1 MSSLE
6 ELVPNLLANP
16 SVDEG
21 HRHAISNSVYKNL
34 RGRKALEELEA
45 NLPLGYKVYVHH
57 TRPIRIEDHSIP
69 FNHPHADQRSRMGIA
84 WQAYVYLPDT
94 PVVLGNVRFDFRRQ
108 KGVSD
113 HDYCTKDIRYNQWEW
128 IIKSHKISK
137 ERGNRHER
145 TTANL
150 NRAMSIIKEF
160 CTPEPMYW
168 YAENTLRWT
177 RIVEESMD
185 HQNAVLDREFDSAV
199 RDLNDHDSDEL
210 HYEICKALLGGK
222 QIWDALEGTARDRYT
237 KAMERVVRAHDEK
250 ADLHEEGN
258 TEVYFVYVTREPHER
273 VHTIEFVYEPQRKNM
288 KLNPYA
294 GLDLENCSEY
304 DKNHVVYDNPE
315 DIPDFI
321 CDGCA
326 ALDMTEVCENQN
338 SWGSSDQWIDRL
350 GVRMAPDIYFI
361 CRP

>member
-21 HRHAISNSVYKNL
+21 HRHAISNSAHTDS

-57 TRPIRIEDHSIP
+57 TRPIRIEDLSIP
-69 FNHPHADQRSRMGIA
+69 IDHPHADKRRRLGIG
-84 WQAYVYLPDT
+84 WEAYVYLPDT

-113 HDYCTKDIRYNQWEW
+113 RDYCPKDVQYNQWDW
-128 IIKSHKISK
+128 IIKSNKISK
-137 ERGNRHER
+137 ERGNANER

-150 NRAMSIIKEF
+150 KRAMSTIKEF
-160 CTPEPMYW
+160 CTPRPLYW
-168 YAENTLRWT
+168 YADNTLRWT
-177 RIVEESMD
+177 RVVEESMD
-185 HQNAVLDREFDSAV
+185 HQNDALNKEFDRAV
-199 RDLNDHDSDEL
+199 YDLHEHVSDEL
-210 HYEICKALLGGK
+210 HYEICKALLNGK
-222 QIWDALEGTARDRYT
+222 QIWDVLEGTARDRYT

-250 ADLHEEGN
+250 ADLHKEGN

-273 VHTIEFVYEPQRKNM
+273 VHTIGFTYEPKRKHLG
-288 KLNPYA
+288 LNPYA
-294 GLDLENCSEY
+294 GLDIEES
-304 DKNHVVYDNPE
+304 DHVIYDNPE

-321 CDGCA
+321 SNGCY
-326 ALDMTEVCENQN
+326 ALDMTDVCENQS
-338 SWGSSDQWIDRL
+338 SWGSSEQWVDRL
-350 GVRMAPDIYFI
+350 GVRMAPDIYFV